1 VSSLSASST
10 PIVAVD
16 DLWVRYRAAVDRKP
30 TLRRALI
37 RLGRRERSVQTI
49 DALKGISF
57 EVPHGAV
64 LGVIGPNGAGKST
77 LLRTIA
83 GILPPSDGR
92 VTVRGQV
99 STLLALGVGFNR
111 ELSGRDN
118 VILGGMAA
126 GFSRSEI
133 TQRLPDIE
141 AFAELG
147 EFIDYPMH
155 TYSSGMYG
163 RLGFAVAVHM
173 EPDILLIDEALST
186 GDAAFKEK
194 CLDKIGELVSQART
208 ILLVSHGLKVVRDLA
223 TECLWLHQGVI
234 RGRGDPE
241 AVIDA
246 YSQFSK
252 VRRTAAAMEDV

>member
-1 VSSLSASST
+1 VSSLSASD
-10 PIVAVD
+10 PAAVVVE

-30 TLRRALI
+30 TLRRALA
-37 RLGRRERSVQTI
+37 RLGRRERSVRTI
-49 DALKGISF
+49 DAVKGITLD
-57 EVPHGAV
+57 VPSGTV
-64 LGVIGPNGAGKST
+64 LGIIGRNGAGKST

-83 GILPPSDGR
+83 GILPPSEGR

-126 GFSRSEI
+126 GFARREI
-133 TQRLPDIE
+133 TTRLPDIE

-155 TYSSGMYG
+155 TYSSGMFG
-163 RLGFAVAVHM
+163 RLAFAVAVHM

-194 CLDKIGELVSQART
+194 CLDKISELVGQART
-208 ILLVSHGLKVVRDLA
+208 ILLVSHGMRVVRDLA
-223 TECLWLHQGVI
+223 TECLWLHKGEI

-241 AVIDA
+241 SVIEQ
-246 YSQFSK
+246 YSAFTK
-252 VRRTAAAMEDV
+252 VRGTAAAMEDA